1 MDLGLAERVALV
13 TGSSQGIGRATAELL
28 AREGAR
34 VAVTYRNHQD
44 KAEQVAAGIRSAGGD
59 ALVLFVDLADDASIA
74 GAVETIVA
82 RWGRLDILVNNAVQ
96 WGKRPPGSSPMFEE
110 VPAAEWRAILR
121 ANVEG
126 HYLAIQA
133 AVPAMRRGGWGRIV
147 NVSSGLARDGIP
159 GGSAYAAAKSALH
172 GMTRTLYKELAPS
185 GILVNVVMAGLT
197 LTDHARELLPP
208 AVLERAAESS
218 PIRRLPGPEEVAA
231 TIAFLVSAA
240 NTTVN
245 GEILLSSG
253 GHS

>member
-13 TGSSQGIGRATAELL
+13 TGSSQGIGRATAGLL

-34 VAVTYRNHQD
+34 VAVTYRNHRD
-44 KAEQVAAGIRSAGGD
+44 KAEAAAADIRSAGGD
-59 ALVLFVDLADDASIA
+59 ALVVFLDLADDASIS
-74 GAVETIVA
+74 GAVEAILA

-96 WGKRPPGSSPMFEE
+96 WGTRVPGSIPPFEE
-110 VPAAEWRAILR
+110 LPAAEWRAILR
-121 ANVEG
+121 ANIEG

-133 AVPAMRRGGWGRIV
+133 AVPAMRRRGWGRIV
-147 NVSSGLARDGIP
+147 NVSSGLARDGMP
-159 GGSAYAAAKSALH
+159 GGSPYTAAKSALH
-172 GMTRTLYKELAPS
+172 GMTRTLYKELAPA

-197 LTDHARELLPP
+197 LTDRAREVLPP
-208 AVLERAAESS
+208 ALLERAAESS
-218 PIRRLPGPEEVAA
+218 PIRRLPGPAEVAA

-253 GHS
+253 GHA